1 MIPIITPDDNA
12 RPSSRPFVINNDT
25 GTTGTATGDDQVRNY
40 CDLPQ
45 TEASRYHLDMPDHQ
59 YIFQFQSTVNG
70 VTKFAYCL
78 DKFADGPYNDVP
90 YQSAPFE
97 TIFPNATAR
106 QKQMLAWI
114 MANAFPVTTAHQ
126 TFALAGVD
134 DSASPPLDDNDAY
147 AAVQVALWVLLGQI
161 NIDAVQF
168 LDCSTDAQHP
178 KSARLRATVLRLLE
192 LSGQYAD
199 SVLSPLPP
207 TAANSPSCCCKKG
220 CLLYTSPSPR
230 DCS

>member
-1 MIPIITPDDNA
+1 MIPIITPDDNS

-25 GTTGTATGDDQVRNY
+25 GTTGTATGDEQVRNY

-106 QKQMLAWI
+106 QKQML
-114 MANAFPVTTAHQ
+114 FP
-126 TFALAGVD
+126 
-134 DSASPPLDDNDAY
+134 
-147 AAVQVALWVLLGQI
+147 
-161 NIDAVQF
+161 
-168 LDCSTDAQHP
+168 
-178 KSARLRATVLRLLE
+178 
-192 LSGQYAD
+192 
-199 SVLSPLPP
+199 SPLPTRPLHWPASMTAPARLWMTMTP
-207 TAANSPSCCCKKG
+207 TRPSRWRSG
-220 CLLYTSPSPR
+220 YF
-230 DCS
+230 